1 MTPSEQAAD
10 TQRAPA
16 DGMAPRCCRCRTPIE
31 WTALWTPYCGAV
43 CSGADAMDRLEA
55 RRAERL
61 RLKAQFHADT
71 TEAAVSRVQAAVVR
85 FLNGGG
91 E

>member
-1 MTPSEQAAD
+1 MTPTEQAAD

-16 DGMAPRCCRCRTPIE
+16 DGTDPRCFRCGAPIA
-31 WTALWTPYCGAV
+31 WSDLWSPACSAV
-43 CSGADAMDRLEA
+43 CSGAHAMERLEA

-71 TEAAVSRVQAAVVR
+71 TEAAVMRVQTAVVR